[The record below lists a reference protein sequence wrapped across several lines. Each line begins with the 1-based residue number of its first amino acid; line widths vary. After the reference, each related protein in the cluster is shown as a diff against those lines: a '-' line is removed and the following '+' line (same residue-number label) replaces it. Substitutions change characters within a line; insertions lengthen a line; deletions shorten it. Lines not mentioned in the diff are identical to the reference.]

1 MFDHFLLLLKEQEPL
16 ISSVVGLTTMLAAIW
31 GVVQLMF
38 LTGRNA
44 SRADSLVA
52 PESVVKGS
60 RPGRLRTLLD
70 LGLTTYSEL
79 HFMSEELL
87 MRMYAYPDYDDH
99 VHDHEAMTEF
109 LNDIM
114 KTVTAG
120 QDSMALKTA
129 SAMRQFLVS
138 HISTR
143 DEALSEYL
151 NKVQT

>member
-1 MFDHFLLLLKEQEPL
+1 MS
-16 ISSVVGLTTMLAAIW
+16 IT
-31 GVVQLMF
+31 
-38 LTGRNA
+38 RNQPP
-44 SRADSLVA
+44 D
-52 PESVVKGS
+52 K
-60 RPGRLRTLLD
+60 LD
-70 LGLTTYSEL
+70 LSSIDNEHRIQIGLLNALYDAVNNKKPASEVNQILNQLTTYSEL

-120 QDSMALKTA
+120 QDSLTLKTA
-129 SAMRQFLVS
+129 SDMRQFLVS

-151 NKVQT
+151 TKVQT

>member
-1 MFDHFLLLLKEQEPL
+1 MS
-16 ISSVVGLTTMLAAIW
+16 IT
-31 GVVQLMF
+31 
-38 LTGRNA
+38 RNQPP
-44 SRADSLVA
+44 D
-52 PESVVKGS
+52 K
-60 RPGRLRTLLD
+60 LD
-70 LGLTTYSEL
+70 LSSIDNEHRIQIGLLNALYDAVNNKNPASEVNQILNQLTTYSEL

-120 QDSMALKTA
+120 QDSLALKTA
-129 SAMRQFLVS
+129 SDMRQFLVS

-151 NKVQT
+151 TKVQT

>member
-1 MFDHFLLLLKEQEPL
+1 MS
-16 ISSVVGLTTMLAAIW
+16 IT
-31 GVVQLMF
+31 
-38 LTGRNA
+38 RNQPP
-44 SRADSLVA
+44 D
-52 PESVVKGS
+52 K
-60 RPGRLRTLLD
+60 LD
-70 LGLTTYSEL
+70 LSSIDNEHRIQIGLLNALYDAVNNKKPASEINQILNQLTTYSEL

-129 SAMRQFLVS
+129 SDMRQFLVS

-151 NKVQT
+151 TKVQT

>member
-1 MFDHFLLLLKEQEPL
+1 MS
-16 ISSVVGLTTMLAAIW
+16 IT
-31 GVVQLMF
+31 
-38 LTGRNA
+38 RNQP
-44 SRADSLVA
+44 
-52 PESVVKGS
+52 PES
-60 RPGRLRTLLD
+60 LD
-70 LGLTTYSEL
+70 LSSIDNEHRIQIGLLNALYDAVNDKKPASEINQILNQLTTYSEL

-87 MRMYAYPDYDDH
+87 MRMYAYPHYDDH

-120 QDSMALKTA
+120 DDSMALKTA
-129 SAMRQFLVS
+129 SDMRQFLVA

>member
-1 MFDHFLLLLKEQEPL
+1 MS
-16 ISSVVGLTTMLAAIW
+16 IT
-31 GVVQLMF
+31 
-38 LTGRNA
+38 RNQPP
-44 SRADSLVA
+44 D
-52 PESVVKGS
+52 K
-60 RPGRLRTLLD
+60 LD
-70 LGLTTYSEL
+70 LSSIDNEHRIQIGLLNALYDAVNNKKPASEINQILNQLTTYSEL

-120 QDSMALKTA
+120 QDSLALKTA
-129 SAMRQFLVS
+129 SDMRQFLVS

-151 NKVQT
+151 TKVQT

>member
-1 MFDHFLLLLKEQEPL
+1 MS
-16 ISSVVGLTTMLAAIW
+16 IT
-31 GVVQLMF
+31 
-38 LTGRNA
+38 RNQPP
-44 SRADSLVA
+44 DSLDLSSIDNEHRIQIGLLNA
-52 PESVVKGS
+52 LYDSVNDKKPAS
-60 RPGRLRTLLD
+60 EINQILNQ
-70 LGLTTYSEL
+70 LTTYSEL

-99 VHDHEAMTEF
+99 VHDHEAMTEY

-120 QDSMALKTA
+120 NDSMALKTA
-129 SAMRQFLVS
+129 SDMRQFLVS

>member
-1 MFDHFLLLLKEQEPL
+1 MS
-16 ISSVVGLTTMLAAIW
+16 IT
-31 GVVQLMF
+31 
-38 LTGRNA
+38 RNQPP
-44 SRADSLVA
+44 D
-52 PESVVKGS
+52 K
-60 RPGRLRTLLD
+60 LD
-70 LGLTTYSEL
+70 LSSIDNEHRIQIGLLNALYDAVNDKKPASEVNQILNQLTTYSEL

-129 SAMRQFLVS
+129 SDMRQFLVS

-151 NKVQT
+151 TKVQN

>member
-1 MFDHFLLLLKEQEPL
+1 MS
-16 ISSVVGLTTMLAAIW
+16 II
-31 GVVQLMF
+31 
-38 LTGRNA
+38 RNQPP
-44 SRADSLVA
+44 D
-52 PESVVKGS
+52 K
-60 RPGRLRTLLD
+60 LD
-70 LGLTTYSEL
+70 LSSIDNEHRIQIGLLNALYDSVNDKKPASEINQILNQLTAYSEL

>member
-1 MFDHFLLLLKEQEPL
+1 MS
-16 ISSVVGLTTMLAAIW
+16 IT
-31 GVVQLMF
+31 
-38 LTGRNA
+38 RNQPP
-44 SRADSLVA
+44 D
-52 PESVVKGS
+52 K
-60 RPGRLRTLLD
+60 LD
-70 LGLTTYSEL
+70 LSSIDNEHRIQIGLLNALYDAVNNKNPASEINQILNQLTTYSEL

-120 QDSMALKTA
+120 QDSLALKTA
-129 SAMRQFLVS
+129 SDMRQFLVS

-151 NKVQT
+151 TKVQT

>member
-1 MFDHFLLLLKEQEPL
+1 MS
-16 ISSVVGLTTMLAAIW
+16 IT
-31 GVVQLMF
+31 
-38 LTGRNA
+38 RNQPP
-44 SRADSLVA
+44 D
-52 PESVVKGS
+52 K
-60 RPGRLRTLLD
+60 LD
-70 LGLTTYSEL
+70 LSSIDNEHRIQIGLLNALYDAVNNKNPASEINQILNQLTTYSEL

-129 SAMRQFLVS
+129 SDMRQFLVS

-151 NKVQT
+151 TKVQT